1 MICMDRDNIAIT
13 RVSLA
18 LDEPLSRKLDEMV
31 RSSGYGNR
39 SEFVRDM
46 IREQMVAR
54 AWEAG
59 QTEVLG
65 TITLI
70 YNHHQRE
77 LCAKLTEIQHDAK
90 VRILAATHVHLSHE
104 LCAEMIMTVGQPD
117 AVREL
122 HLALRRPRGILH
134 AALSMSSAGGELQ

>member
-1 MICMDRDNIAIT
+1 MEEKQVT

-18 LDEPLSRKLDEMV
+18 LDGPLSRKLDEMV
-31 RSSGYGNR
+31 RSAGYGNR

-46 IREQMVAR
+46 IREQLVSRSWGDGA
-54 AWEAG
+54 A
-59 QTEVLG
+59 EVLG
-65 TITLI
+65 TVTLI

-77 LCAKLTEIQHDAK
+77 LCARLTEIQHDSH

-104 LCAEMIMTVGQPD
+104 LCAEMIMTVGKPE

-122 HLALRRPRGILH
+122 YLALRRPRGILH

>member
-1 MICMDRDNIAIT
+1 MEHNSIT

-18 LDEPLSRKLDEMV
+18 LDESLSQKLDAMV
-31 RSSGYGNR
+31 RSSGYDNR

-46 IREQMVAR
+46 IREQLVAR
-54 AWEAG
+54 SWEASG
-59 QTEVLG
+59 SEVLG
-65 TITLI
+65 TITLL

-77 LCAKLTEIQHDAK
+77 LCARLTEIQHDAH

-104 LCAEMIMTVGQPD
+104 LCAEMIMAVGKPE

-134 AALSMSSAGGELQ
+134 AALSMSSAGDELQ